1 MLRIQRIQDAREMI
15 VQDKHGLKNFAT
27 DPHLDLKDKV
37 VVVLGNSPALKKVN
51 LSLLDKFMTI
61 GVNRIGRVYTP
72 TALLFTDPPI
82 LAAEEP
88 FYRAFKGPIFVWH
101 NYAKSWVHELP
112 NARYFLL
119 GPPSRPSGWV
129 WPETLKD
136 PLIRQGTTTAY
147 CLQLAVLGGARV
159 VGMLGVDFSA
169 VQQSLRGE
177 TDTHFY
183 GNGPALQSTGG
194 GDWHDIHAEFY
205 TKFPAWA
212 ASKGTTAINLTPF
225 PDTPINRAGWPK
237 LSLEEFHTQ
246 YSK

>member
-1 MLRIQRIQDAREMI
+1 MLRIQRIQDAREAI
-15 VQDKHGLKNFAT
+15 IQNKHGLKNFAT
-27 DPHLDLKDKV
+27 DPHIDFKDKV
-37 VVVLGNSPALKKVN
+37 VIVLGNSPALNKVN
-51 LSLLDKFMTI
+51 LALLDSFTTI
-61 GVNRIGRVYTP
+61 GVNRIGRVYSP

-101 NYAKSWVHELP
+101 NYIKSWVHELP

-119 GPPSRPSGWV
+119 GPPARPASWI
-129 WPETLKD
+129 WPDRLSD

-169 VQQSLRGE
+169 VQQHLRGTE
-177 TDTHFY
+177 THFY
-183 GNGPALQSTGG
+183 GDGLSVQSTGG
-194 GDWHDIHAEFY
+194 GDWQEHHADFY
-205 TKFPAWA
+205 SKFPAWA
-212 ASKGTTAINLTPF
+212 ASKGTSVFNLTPF
-225 PDTPINRAGWPK
+225 SDTPINRAGWLK
-237 LSLEEFHTQ
+237 LSLEEFSAQ